1 MNEISSKF
9 LKLILNSEEIFFSII
24 FCMLLYFNKNGNDK
38 NKITVIN
45 TIIYAK
51 INLEDFFFFL
61 FLIKINMA
69 YTIKI

>member
-9 LKLILNSEEIFFSII
+9 FKLILNSEETFFSIL
-24 FCMLLYFNKNGNDK
+24 FCMLLYFNKTGNDK
-38 NKITVIN
+38 NKITVKN
-45 TIIYAK
+45 TIIYYK
-51 INLEDFFFFL
+51 INLEEFFFFL